1 MPGVVQGDE
10 VIIDTHDCKKGV
22 VGIRPL
28 TPKSGLSTEGYE
40 GAEEGT
46 NDNNFYATLCKEPS
60 SLQEG
65 ESPLDVENNALLWI
79 APPPEDDED
88 PLAISDGDDDND
100 ERNDTADS
108 ESVWNLSES
117 LRSLNSYGYRSK
129 DKLTTEEQRKA
140 MRAVVDGHFRVLV
153 SQLLN
158 GEGLH
163 ADEGGHESW
172 LEIVTSLSLQ
182 AANVVKPDTIGG
194 MDPGGYVK
202 VKCITSGQPTERLLL
217 IFAIFAKL

>member
-1 MPGVVQGDE
+1 ME
-10 VIIDTHDCKKGV
+10 ASHDY
-22 VGIRPL
+22 
-28 TPKSGLSTEGYE
+28 SG
-40 GAEEGT
+40 
-46 NDNNFYATLCKEPS
+46 TLFS
-60 SLQEG
+60 
-65 ESPLDVENNALLWI
+65 NNATNGDTINNTKYI
-79 APPPEDDED
+79 ARFNGGNN
-88 PLAISDGDDDND
+88 SRSNGDGDDDND